1 MNLPLRARFVVCLAA
16 LGGVTAT
23 SYAAMAG
30 FRHGVG
36 PVLDGVV
43 LTAVVLASWVWPL
56 LIYRGEQSEAVHLDD
71 GCFVIMALLLP
82 PPATILSFA
91 VATLV
96 AQFVRR
102 RPLVKSVFN
111 YGQMLTAVSA
121 GLAVVQFIEPPGHR
135 LTALSLIAA
144 TAGCAVFFAV
154 TTCFLA
160 AILSATGAARFTRTL
175 RDGADIRLL
184 LAAACIGMAVMTAL
198 AVSTYHW
205 AIVMAGIPF
214 FILRQVLAGHFRAR
228 RDGARVEGLFKA
240 TLEANR
246 TMGASDVISALER
259 WSATLLRSSDARV
272 TDERPGPDSV
282 STKLPTHRGERW
294 LAVRGR
300 SKAEPFDNADHKLL
314 DALAAVGSGAL
325 SNAALYEEV
334 ERHRQR
340 LVSITSTLGEGV
352 CAVDTQGRLTFANP
366 AAREMLGL
374 LDGDVVGGEDDAT
387 PPDEHFDFLHA
398 PAQRAISTHSSIRT
412 DDTPFRH
419 RDGTMF
425 HVAFTCSPIVEAGTV
440 TGAVIGFRDIAER
453 KAFEERLAHR
463 AFHDE
468 LTGLP
473 NRRLFLDR
481 LEQALV
487 RSRRR
492 SQTHAVLFT
501 DVDRFKV
508 VNDGIGHLAGDHLLV
523 AITQRLRK
531 AVRVEDTLARFGGD
545 EFTILLED
553 IGDADMAIAAAQRV
567 LACLEEPIRLPS
579 GHEVMPTL
587 SVGIALATGEATAD
601 DVLHDADVAMYRAK
615 GRGPGRC
622 ELFDTAGMRARSM
635 ERVELEAALR
645 HALERDE
652 IVVHYQPIF
661 DRSTKIAAA
670 EALVRWQHPE
680 RGLVSP
686 FEFIGIAEENGM
698 IVDIGR
704 RVLETACRDAKSW
717 LTPDGEPVVVSVN
730 LSARQFGQV
739 DLVRQVADV
748 LRTSGLPA
756 SQLCLEITESVAV
769 HDIDRTVA
777 TLTELKGLGV
787 LLAIDDFGTG
797 YSSLNY
803 LKRFPVDVVKLDRGF
818 VAGMENSK
826 VDEAIIA
833 AVVGL
838 AEAIGLTVVAE
849 GVETESQ
856 RAALSKLGCN
866 RIQGFLL
873 ARPVPL
879 DEFETRFV
887 PPAPAAGPPAVVLQL
902 A

>member
-1 MNLPLRARFVVCLAA
+1 MRNLPLRAQLVVCGAAFGGVAATAYAA
-16 LGGVTAT
+16 L
-23 SYAAMAG
+23 AG
-30 FRHGVG
+30 LRDGVG
-36 PVLDGVV
+36 PIASGVV

-82 PPATILSFA
+82 PQATVLSFA
-91 VATLV
+91 VATLI
-96 AQFVRR
+96 AQIVRR

-121 GLAVVQFIEPPGHR
+121 GLAVVQLVEPPGER
-135 LTALSLIAA
+135 LTAMSLVSA

-154 TTCFLA
+154 TTTFLA
-160 AILSATGAARFTRTL
+160 AILSATGAQRFWRTML
-175 RDGADIRLL
+175 DGSDIRLL
-184 LAAACIGMAVMTAL
+184 LAAACVAMAVMTAL
-198 AVSTYHW
+198 AVSMYPW
-205 AIVMAGIPF
+205 AIVMAGMPF

-240 TLEANR
+240 TLEAYR
-246 TMGASDVISALER
+246 TMGATDVIAALER
-259 WSATLLRSSDARV
+259 WSATLLRSKEARV
-272 TDERPGPDSV
+272 TDVQPGPDIV
-282 STKLPTHRGERW
+282 CTTLPTHKGQRW
-294 LAVRGR
+294 LTVVGR
-300 SKAEPFDNADHKLL
+300 SKAEPFDSADHKLL

-325 SNAALYEEV
+325 SNASLYEEV

-352 CAVDTQGRLTFANP
+352 CAVDTGGRLTFANP

-374 LDGDVVGGEDDAT
+374 RDDDVVSVDDPRPA
-387 PPDEHFDFLHA
+387 DEHFDFLLV
-398 PAQRAISTHSSIRT
+398 PARRAIATSSTIRT
-412 DDTPFRH
+412 DDTQFRS
-419 RDGTMF
+419 RDGETF
-425 HVAFTCSPIVEAGTV
+425 PVAFTCSPIVEGATV

-492 SQTHAVLFT
+492 GQTHAVLFT

-523 AITQRLRK
+523 AIAQRLRK
-531 AVRVEDTLARFGGD
+531 AVRMEDTLARFGGD

-553 IGDADMAIAAAQRV
+553 IGDAEMAIAAAQRV
-567 LACLEEPIRLPS
+567 LACLEDPIRLPS
-579 GHEVMPTL
+579 GHEVLPTL
-587 SVGIALATGEATAD
+587 SVGIALATGDATAD

-622 ELFDTAGMRARSM
+622 EMFDTAGMRARSM

-661 DRSTKIAAA
+661 DRSTAIVAA
-670 EALVRWQHPE
+670 EALVRWEHPE
-680 RGLVSP
+680 RGLVPP

-704 RVLETACRDAKSW
+704 RVLETACRDAKTW
-717 LTPDGEPVVVSVN
+717 RTPDGEPVVVGVN
-730 LSARQFGQV
+730 LSARQFGQQ
-739 DLVRQVADV
+739 DLVSQVAGV
-748 LRTSGLPA
+748 LERTGLPA

-787 LLAIDDFGTG
+787 RLAIDDFGTG

-803 LKRFPVDVVKLDRGF
+803 LKRFPVDMVKLDRGF

-838 AEAIGLTVVAE
+838 ADAIGLTVVAE
-849 GVETESQ
+849 GVETVSQ
-856 RAALSKLGCN
+856 RDALYGLGCQ

-879 DEFETRFV
+879 ADFEAHWV
-887 PPAPAAGPPAVVLQL
+887 PGNAPAQGADALQPA
-902 A
+902 